1 MDDWDDFISI
11 YKILYIIYW
20 YTYTVKVMKR
30 TERKRGT
37 HAANERSSV
46 SNLVIDHRD
55 NIPRNTNLQQILLY
69 PFFFMLLLSINQ
81 PLTNAEND
89 DTEAKWKIGQPTD
102 LFAFCPSLLGKLKV
116 EYVVGKYTYQ
126 KVK

>member
-55 NIPRNTNLQQILLY
+55 NIPRNHKPSTN
-69 PFFFMLLLSINQ
+69 SI
-81 PLTNAEND
+81 
-89 DTEAKWKIGQPTD
+89 ISF
-102 LFAFCPSLLGKLKV
+102 LFHV
-116 EYVVGKYTYQ
+116 ITQY
-126 KVK
+126 

>member
-1 MDDWDDFISI
+1 
-11 YKILYIIYW
+11 
-20 YTYTVKVMKR
+20 MKR

-69 PFFFMLLLSINQ
+69 PFFFMLLLCINQ
-81 PLTNAEND
+81 PLINAEND
-89 DTEAKWKIGQPTD
+89 DTE
-102 LFAFCPSLLGKLKV
+102 GKDRAAYNSFSFQTFLIYQEAEV
-116 EYVVGKYTYQ
+116 ESVGTKCAYQ
-126 KVK
+126 EVK